1 MAYSYIPQITEIQRA
16 HEQEKNK
23 LMQYHRAEK
32 ESLQMEHSQTVEE
45 KTEQLHYRLELAE
58 RQSQEQQDRD
68 AKVVLK
74 KFTRESSLFMV
85 ISVMKPLIVLVENV

>member
-1 MAYSYIPQITEIQRA
+1 
-16 HEQEKNK
+16 
-23 LMQYHRAEK
+23 MQYHRAEK

-68 AKVVLK
+68 TKV
-74 KFTRESSLFMV
+74 FYSL
-85 ISVMKPLIVLVENV
+85 L